1 MEKNMPQV
9 AVVMG
14 STSDWPAMQKTTALL
29 DNLDITYE
37 KHIIS
42 AHRMPEELQRFSQEA
57 QNNGLQVII
66 AGAGGAAHLP
76 GMLAANTIIPVI
88 GVPMQSR
95 ALNGLDSLLS
105 IVQMPAGIPVATVA
119 IGEAGAKN
127 AAILAAQIIALNNI
141 DVAHKLAEFRKNQ
154 TQQSID
160 SEAKLI

>member
-1 MEKNMPQV
+1 MPQV

-14 STSDWPAMQKTTALL
+14 STSDWPAMKQSVQLL
-29 DNLDITYE
+29 DELGVTYE
-37 KHIIS
+37 KHVIS
-42 AHRMPEELQRFSQEA
+42 AHRMPEQLQAFGQAA
-57 QNNGLQVII
+57 QGNGLQVII

-76 GMLAANTIIPVI
+76 GMLAANTLVPVI

-119 IGEAGAKN
+119 IGAAGAKN
-127 AAILAAQIIALNNI
+127 AAILAAQI
-141 DVAHKLAEFRKNQ
+141 VAQSQPAVLANLTAFRLKQ

-160 SEAKLI
+160 SEADLI

>member
-1 MEKNMPQV
+1 MPQV

-14 STSDWPAMQKTTALL
+14 STSDWPAMKQSVQLL
-29 DNLDITYE
+29 DELGVTYE
-37 KHIIS
+37 KHVIS
-42 AHRMPEELQRFSQEA
+42 AHRMPEQLQAFGQAAQE
-57 QNNGLQVII
+57 NGLKVII

-76 GMLAANTIIPVI
+76 GMLAANTLVPVI

-127 AAILAAQIIALNNI
+127 AAILAAQIVAQGQP
-141 DVAHKLAEFRKNQ
+141 DVLANLAAFRAKQ

-160 SEAKLI
+160 SEADLV